1 MKKAYLD
8 QLLTDRLWACS
19 LTARHEFGHKINFEE
34 LFTTKNEVLNKLENK
49 NKDIRRKL
57 TDIDKILNK
66 TGINNG

>member
-57 TDIDKILNK
+57 IDIDKILNK
-66 TGINNG
+66 TGINNE

>member
-8 QLLTDRLWACS
+8 QLLTDRLWAYS

-34 LFTTKNEVLNKLENK
+34 LFTTKNEVLDKLENK

-57 TDIDKILNK
+57 TNIDKILNK